1 MGKNTKTISL
11 SKLKIAEAEVA
22 DGQTERRVTFVAS
35 TATEDR
41 DREQVLIEGFR
52 LPLKGGGEILV
63 KDLPVDG
70 ADNVDIPLLTN
81 HDIWD
86 VEKTIGSVRRAMF
99 TDGKL
104 IFEAG
109 ISSRPYAQDVF
120 KLIEEGHLDNAFSIQ
135 FDDYDY
141 DSGNR
146 TNSNGEIVEV
156 SLVTRGSNKDA
167 QVLAVKQAKEVKGKG
182 MDNEDPKTP
191 SEGVQPT
198 QTPED
203 TQAEPTEAKG
213 EPAEKVAGNTEDE
226 KTKKN
231 DTTED
236 VEKEEDMS
244 TELNHKEMAAKQIR
258 QPGDTEPRPSQK
270 AMSQSVGNEYLK
282 SKAAV
287 LDYAKLA
294 KKCNGD
300 AVTTNDAWKEH
311 LAAKGV
317 TITGEDGFLPTR
329 VEQVMFKAWHDAV
342 GALKTFRF
350 TKAKAFKFYAMTTES
365 TALGHKK
372 GEQKAEQDVTAIPRN
387 GGLKVVYKK
396 LKLDWIDIVND
407 ESGELYVFRTR
418 ELTDRVLHA
427 LVKGAILGDGLSAPS
442 EGKPDYRVFDGT
454 NGLYSIASDLDGSST
469 TGSYAATVA
478 TVVPNTAG
486 DDMRA
491 KIVKTLSKVRVG
503 DGERKVLVVAE
514 GTLSD
519 MLLEKNS
526 VGDYRY
532 SMDTDWAKIFNV
544 AYIVE
549 FPAADMKA
557 AGYDVIAYKDQ
568 AYTIGGPDMTV
579 RNWFDGNVNQDVM
592 LVERPV
598 MGSLE
603 GNKVAAGYA
612 TAAAA
617 KPADNASTD
626 ETANGEGAEDAK

>member
-63 KDLPVDG
+63 KDLPADG

-191 SEGVQPT
+191 SEEAQPT

-203 TQAEPTEAKG
+203 TQVEPTEAKG
-213 EPAEKVAGNTEDE
+213 KPAGEVAGNTKDEENQED
-226 KTKKN
+226 N
-231 DTTED
+231 TTET
-236 VEKEEDMS
+236 VEEEEDMS

-258 QPGDTEPRPSQK
+258 KPGDTEPRPSQK
-270 AMSQSVGNEYLK
+270 AMSNYSAGTGYLK
-282 SKAAV
+282 SKQCENDFAKHIHDNFGKSGSAV
-287 LDYAKLA
+287 MKSWAEKMRE
-294 KKCNGD
+294 KGISGD
-300 AVTTNDAWKEH
+300 E
-311 LAAKGV
+311 
-317 TITGEDGFLPTR
+317 ILPER
-329 VEQVMFKAWHDAV
+329 LENIFFKAWND
-342 GALKTFRF
+342 LTSPLSTFRRL
-350 TKAKAFKFYAMTTES
+350 KNLRGSLNAWTTED
-365 TALGHKK
+365 TAKRHKK
-372 GEQKAEQDVTAIPRN
+372 GGKDKTSQNVSNKRRDYKAVMIYKLLEVDLEDLIFDDGGEIVLLRNEELTERINGLIVKAAIVGDGKAE
-387 GGLKVVYKK
+387 
-396 LKLDWIDIVND
+396 ND
-407 ESGELYVFRTR
+407 
-418 ELTDRVLHA
+418 DDA
-427 LVKGAILGDGLSAPS
+427 L
-442 EGKPDYRVFDGT
+442 FDG
-454 NGLYSIASDLDGSST
+454 NRGIYSIKGDLDAAGT
-469 TGSYAATVA
+469 ANSYASLVA
-478 TVVPNTAG
+478 TVLDSTTTPATNIYEKIIRTIGAVKREEGEVVVFVP
-486 DDMRA
+486 
-491 KIVKTLSKVRVG
+491 
-503 DGERKVLVVAE
+503 E
-514 GTLSD
+514 GTLTD
-519 MLLEKNS
+519 LALTKNS
-526 VGDYRY
+526 QGDY
-532 SMDTDWAKIFNV
+532 V
-544 AYIVE
+544 
-549 FPAADMKA
+549 FPAGTDFEKTLKARIFEADYIEGS
-557 AGYDVIAYKDQ
+557 GYDVIAYRAGKY
-568 AYTIGGPDMTV
+568 ALPLGDMMTHTG
-579 RNWFDGNVNQDVM
+579 FDMKTNKQGM
-592 LVERPV
+592 LQERMV
-598 MGSLE
+598 AGSLF
-603 GNKVAAGYA
+603 GSKVAAGYA
-612 TAAAA
+612 TATANRSAKSA
-617 KPADNASTD
+617 KKPAADAGTD
-626 ETANGEGAEDAK
+626 ETANDEDTK